1 MENELKEKL
10 CDRMGYSTQDEFA
23 VIRQMAWDAYLA
35 DPVFG
40 KLSSIPNN
48 KLYLYRAAD
57 MYFTASDMRE
67 FCSQRRINKQA
78 AQETAQG

>member
-10 CDRMGYSTQDEFA
+10 CDRMGYLTQDEFA

-35 DPVFG
+35 DPLDG
-40 KLSSIPNN
+40 RLLKSPDN
-48 KLYLYRAAD
+48 KAYLYRAAD
-57 MYFTASDMRE
+57 MYFTASEMRA

-78 AQETAQG
+78 AQEQAQG